1 MKTKINKQLSVLIAL
16 LSVIWVI
23 LFAIQIDLAKRVYSH
38 QKDLFAVK
46 LSEVFQDVLSSVDT
60 VDYPVFDSLISANL
74 QKRDIFYPY
83 DLGIYSD
90 ETGECLYLTENAK
103 EKDLLENGIRFK
115 ILLVTNDGTH
125 AENILLHFP
134 SLVRKFRR
142 EMVFGYLVILL
153 LFILLLGCFVN
164 FFYIILKQR
173 KLDLFKEKMAHF
185 VTHELKTP
193 LTTISLSAQLL
204 RDDSVVTDEDAKNT
218 YLDLISE
225 ETKVLE
231 SLVNQVLSVFRTK
244 NMPLIEMKDVE
255 IHKVLKEVC
264 KVHKPR
270 IDECGAEVE
279 YDFKAECDVVTGNE
293 TNLFNAFSNLVDNA
307 IKYRKDPLRLVISTR
322 NVAEGIEIKVSDNG
336 IGISKENLSLIFE
349 PFTRLNT
356 EDAYY
361 VKGFG
366 VGLNFVKHIVE
377 YHKGEVKVESELNKG
392 TAFTVILPLAN
403 K

>member
-90 ETGECLYLTENAK
+90 ETGECLFLTENANEK
-103 EKDLLENGIRFK
+103 ELLENGIRFK

-142 EMVFGYLVILL
+142 EMVLGYLVIFL
-153 LFILLLGCFVN
+153 LFILLLVCFVN

-204 RDDSVVTDEDAKNT
+204 RDDSVVTEEDAKNT

-361 VKGFG
+361 VKGYG

-377 YHKGEVKVESELNKG
+377 YHKGTISVESELDKG
-392 TAFTVILPLAN
+392 TTFVLRLPLKN

>member
-1 MKTKINKQLSVLIAL
+1 MKTKINKQLTIFITLMSIV
-16 LSVIWVI
+16 WVI

-115 ILLVTNDGTH
+115 ILLVTNEGTH
-125 AENILLHFP
+125 AENILLYFP

-142 EMVFGYLVILL
+142 EMVLGYLVISL

-244 NMPLIEMKDVE
+244 NMPLVEMKDVE
-255 IHKVLKEVC
+255 IHEVLKEVC

-307 IKYRKDPLRLVISTR
+307 IKYRKDPLRLVLSTR

-392 TAFTVILPLAN
+392 TTFTVILPLAN

>member
-90 ETGECLYLTENAK
+90 ETGECLFLTENANEK
-103 EKDLLENGIRFK
+103 ELLENGIRFK